1 MKKNAFYMVYLE
13 HGRGSTYK
21 HETFESAEA
30 EAKRLSREYGRK
42 AYVLATVKS
51 YEKIEFH
58 TEDLMPD
65 MDELP
70 F

>member
-1 MKKNAFYMVYLE
+1 MKKNAFYMVYLAG
-13 HGRGSTYK
+13 GRGPTYK

-30 EAKRLSREYGRK
+30 EARRLSREHLCK
-42 AYVLATVKS
+42 AYVLVTVKS
-51 YEKIEFH
+51 YEKIEFY
-58 TEDLMPD
+58 TEDLMPR

>member
-1 MKKNAFYMVYLE
+1 MVYLE
-13 HGRGSTYK
+13 YGRGSTYK
-21 HETFESAEA
+21 HDTYASAAE
-30 EAKRLSREYGRK
+30 EAKRLSKEFGRK

-51 YEKIEFH
+51 YEIVEFKE
-58 TEDLMPD
+58 EDLIPD

>member
-1 MKKNAFYMVYLE
+1 MVYLE
-13 HGRGSTYK
+13 NGRGSTYK
-21 HETFESAEA
+21 HDTFASAAA
-30 EAKRLSREYGRK
+30 EAKRLSKEFGRK

-51 YEKIEFH
+51 YEIVEFKE
-58 TEDLMPD
+58 EDLTPG